1 MFVGSEFAIY
11 YIFNIMY
18 HFILKIGVL
27 KEETDILS
35 FAHNSLLL
43 T

>member
-1 MFVGSEFAIY
+1 MFASSEFAIY
-11 YIFNIMY
+11 YIFNTMY
-18 HFILKIGVL
+18 HFILTIGVL
-27 KEETDILS
+27 KEQRDILS